1 VHSCAFADESDA
13 LAVAKYNTIHL
24 HETLEVRYRF
34 LPYQLNPQMSDEPV
48 PRGEH
53 LRRKFGDKKAGV
65 IKELIEEKLKTVGYE
80 V

>member
-1 VHSCAFADESDA
+1 
-13 LAVAKYNTIHL
+13 VAKYNTIHL

-65 IKELIEEKLKTVGYE
+65 IKDLIEEKLKTVGYE